1 MCDSSTSSLT
11 SSCEPTAGFFSASS
25 SPWAGPVLF
34 VGTSSG
40 SAAAAALLLTAL
52 LGGGGGV
59 YTHSH
64 SAWPWNLE
72 CRTHA
77 LHGRPPSHFTRRV
90 RPGGCVSSA
99 ARRTRG
105 GCTLT
110 LKARRSAWQG
120 SRSLQGGRGLLLGSH
135 RTVVDRGRE
144 LRSRRGREFGSGD
157 CGILGDPWAWTSCVR
172 GAAGMQTVLVA
183 GGSWWQAESVQ
194 QGRRKMSDGGDGTRT
209 RDGSALG
216 GAGPRSASRGR
227 ERLCEYRKERALSIT
242 RAHRPPDSLHA
253 LAKDVPLINCRSL
266 QSDRARPQSMS
277 APQKRTLRRWASG
290 LVGRRLCSATSL
302 RIPGSRPPQNLA
314 PWVVVSAC
322 LTNWRQDALGRDLL
336 HDDGRPPSVH
346 PRFPHYSIQGRIVVH
361 TKLCNPRMSREFQ
374 LHATDEGDELRSV
387 RFAARAMLYD
397 STRRPIA
404 GAE

>member
-64 SAWPWNLE
+64 SAWPWNLV

-183 GGSWWQAESVQ
+183 GEAA
-194 QGRRKMSDGGDGTRT
+194 GRRRVCSKEDEKCRT
-209 RDGSALG
+209 GVTERGQETD
-216 GAGPRSASRGR
+216 PRS
-227 ERLCEYRKERALSIT
+227 E
-242 RAHRPPDSLHA
+242 
-253 LAKDVPLINCRSL
+253 VP
-266 QSDRARPQSMS
+266 
-277 APQKRTLRRWASG
+277 
-290 LVGRRLCSATSL
+290 
-302 RIPGSRPPQNLA
+302 
-314 PWVVVSAC
+314 
-322 LTNWRQDALGRDLL
+322 GRDLRAGDASDCASTARSAL
-336 HDDGRPPSVH
+336 FQSRALIAPPILCTLL
-346 PRFPHYSIQGRIVVH
+346 RRTFP
-361 TKLCNPRMSREFQ
+361 
-374 LHATDEGDELRSV
+374 
-387 RFAARAMLYD
+387 
-397 STRRPIA
+397 
-404 GAE
+404 

>member
-1 MCDSSTSSLT
+1 MGWSGTFRRD
-11 SSCEPTAGFFSASS
+11 
-25 SPWAGPVLF
+25 F
-34 VGTSSG
+34 VW
-40 SAAAAALLLTAL
+40 
-52 LGGGGGV
+52 LGGGGGAPLDCASWRRRRRV
-59 YTHSH
+59 YALALGVAVELGVPYARL
-64 SAWPWNLE
+64 AWE
-72 CRTHA
+72 TSVTFHA
-77 LHGRPPSHFTRRV
+77 PSTTWGLRQLGGTAHTRRLHPHIEGTPIRV
-90 RPGGCVSSA
+90 ARESLVARWTWIASWLASNGCGSGQRVA
-99 ARRTRG
+99 FEARTRVRQ
-105 GCTLT
+105 
-110 LKARRSAWQG
+110 RRLRNLG
-120 SRSLQGGRGLLLGSH
+120 RSLGLDVLCPRSGGDADGAGRWGS
-135 RTVVDRGRE
+135 
-144 LRSRRGREFGSGD
+144 
-157 CGILGDPWAWTSCVR
+157 C
-172 GAAGMQTVLVA
+172 
-183 GGSWWQAESVQ
+183 WQAESVQ

-227 ERLCEYRKERALSIT
+227 ERLREYRKERALSIT

-266 QSDRARPQSMS
+266 QSDRTRPQSMS

-346 PRFPHYSIQGRIVVH
+346 PRFRFPHYSIQGRIVVH